1 MQIRNSSYPSLSI
14 YHNTLFSLGL
24 SETDTTTYPVN
35 DFIRSANNW
44 YRRVNSWIWQV
55 TGEWEYD
62 DSNYTDLPVATTTL
76 VDGQY
81 DYSIPSTAQK
91 IDRAEVLD
99 KAGDAHKLIPID
111 KSQVNIAM
119 TELEQ
124 NPGLPKYYDVLGRS
138 LLLYPTPA
146 TDSITTTAGLKLYF
160 SRDIDEFAV
169 SDVSG
174 VPGFSEDF
182 HEMISVGAAIDF
194 AELVGDTN
202 RATSLNNRMAS
213 LKEDLKKFY
222 GSNEREMMP
231 NIKPNYRKHK

>member
-1 MQIRNSSYPSLSI
+1 MQINNISYPSISI
-14 YHNTLFSLGL
+14 YHDTLYKLGVDR
-24 SETDTTTYPVN
+24 SDTTTLPVN
-35 DFIRSANNW
+35 DFMRSANNW

-81 DYSIPSTAQK
+81 DYQIPSTAQK
-91 IDRAEVLD
+91 IDRVEVLD
-99 KAGDAHKLIPID
+99 ASGDAHKLIPID
-111 KSQVNIAM
+111 KSQVGIAM
-119 TELEQ
+119 TEFEN

-146 TDSITTTAGLKLYF
+146 TASITTSAGLKLYF
-160 SRDIDEFAV
+160 SRDIDEFSV

-231 NIKPNYRKHK
+231 NIKPNYRRHK